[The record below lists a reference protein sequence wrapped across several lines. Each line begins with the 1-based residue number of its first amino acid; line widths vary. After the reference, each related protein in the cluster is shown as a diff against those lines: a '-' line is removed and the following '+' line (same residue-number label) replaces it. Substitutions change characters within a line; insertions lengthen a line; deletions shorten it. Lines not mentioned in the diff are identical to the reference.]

1 MPSFTLFDW
10 LLLALWLLLATG
22 ITDLECA
29 LPAPQEVASALPT
42 TVDRAVLRP

>member
-22 ITDLECA
+22 ITDIECA
-29 LPAPQEVASALPT
+29 LPAPQEVAVPLPEA
-42 TVDRAVLRP
+42 VDRSVLRP